1 MAHAPASRDERDMT
15 TGTLVERGGIAARP
29 AVAEAAGPSGPKPR
43 RLSPGRI
50 GMYAFLII
58 VAAFFCVPLYV
69 MLVTSFKSMP
79 EVREAHIFNLPREFT
94 IDPWIKAW
102 TSACTGRDCTG
113 LSPGFWNSVKIT
125 IPAVII
131 SIIVAQL
138 NGYALTFWRYK
149 GAETL
154 FNLLVFGAFV
164 PYQVLIYPI
173 ILGERY
179 MHLFATL
186 PGIIIV
192 HTIFGM
198 PILTLLFRNYYSS
211 VPLEIF
217 KAARIDGAGFWQTFL
232 RVMLPLSVPITTVAI
247 ILQVTGIWNDFL
259 FALVFAGRDNIPMT
273 LQLNNIVKTTTG
285 VKEYDVNMA
294 ATILT
299 ALVPLAIYFISGKWF
314 VRGIAAG
321 AVKG

>member
-1 MAHAPASRDERDMT
+1 MT

-138 NGYALTFWRYK
+138 NGNALTFWRYK

-314 VRGIAAG
+314 VLGIAAG
-321 AVKG
+321 AVKL

>member
-1 MAHAPASRDERDMT
+1 MTTQTLADPQNLTPAASRPD
-15 TGTLVERGGIAARP
+15 VASPRG
-29 AVAEAAGPSGPKPR
+29 GPSGPRPKR
-43 RLSPGRI
+43 ISPGRV
-50 GMYAFLII
+50 GMYCFLII
-58 VAAFFCVPLYV
+58 VALFFCMPLYV

-102 TSACTGRDCTG
+102 SSACTGRDCTG
-113 LSPGFWNSVKIT
+113 LAPGFFNSVKIT
-125 IPAVII
+125 IPAVFI
-131 SIIVAQL
+131 SIIIASI

-149 GAETL
+149 GAEAL

-164 PYQVLIYPI
+164 PYQVLVYPI
-173 ILGERY
+173 IIGERDL
-179 MHLFATL
+179 HLFATL

-198 PILTLLFRNYYSS
+198 PILTLLFRNYYAS
-211 VPLEIF
+211 VPIEIF
-217 KAARIDGAGFWQTFL
+217 KASRIDGAGFWQTFF
-232 RVMLPLSVPITTVAI
+232 RVMLPMSVPITTVAV

-259 FALVFAGRDNIPMT
+259 FALVFAGRENIPMT

-285 VKEYDVNMA
+285 IREYNVNMS

-299 ALVPLAIYFISGKWF
+299 AAVPLVVYFVSGRWF